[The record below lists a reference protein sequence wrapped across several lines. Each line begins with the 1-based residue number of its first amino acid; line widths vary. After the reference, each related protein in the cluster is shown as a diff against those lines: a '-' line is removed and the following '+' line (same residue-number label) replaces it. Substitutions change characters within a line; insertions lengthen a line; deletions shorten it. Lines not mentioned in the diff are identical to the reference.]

1 MTKET
6 KLSAFS
12 FEGFLISETHITRKE
27 GKQGKFKID
36 LTPSGKYIKKL
47 KQFRLNLEVRVYDEK
62 SFEAIIKTQSLF
74 EFKEDVNESEIGTY
88 FYVNSSAIIF
98 PYIRAYIS
106 ALTALSGL
114 KTITIPTMN
123 LTGLGEK
130 LKRKT
135 TFD

>member
-12 FEGFLISETHITRKE
+12 FEGFLISETHITRRE
-27 GKQGKFKID
+27 EKQGKFKID
-36 LTPSGKYIKKL
+36 LAPSGKYIKRL
-47 KQFRLNLEVRVYDEK
+47 KQFRVRVYDEK
-62 SFEAIIKTQSLF
+62 SFEATIKTQSLF
-74 EFKEDVNESEIGTY
+74 EFKEDVNESEIESY

-123 LTGLGEK
+123 LTGIGEK
-130 LKRKT
+130 LKSNT